1 MDFDPPLS
9 LNGIFDTAD
18 DQKQDNEQLQYHERY
33 MNVLNLASTV
43 LMKNQE
49 YITKIGLYIY
59 MC

>member
-33 MNVLNLASTV
+33 INVLNLASTV
-43 LMKNQE
+43 LK
-49 YITKIGLYIY
+49 KKSKSV
-59 MC
+59 